1 MMINTIVGIVFT
13 VIAFGFAYM
22 SSHII
27 AERKAGKYIPLPW
40 ESKDDFK
47 PDPKKNPDLGK
58 GKFDKQ
64 RVAYR
69 PEDNTWEIY
78 G

>member
-1 MMINTIVGIVFT
+1 MMIDYIVGT
-13 VIAFGFAYM
+13 VVCIIAFGFAYM

-27 AERKAGKYIPLPW
+27 AERKAGKFIPLPW
-40 ESKDDFK
+40 EKK
-47 PDPKKNPDLGK
+47 EQIKTDPKNNPDLGK

-69 PEDNTWEIY
+69 PEDNT
-78 G
+78 